1 VRPPLVAGCLFAAAC
16 LAVAVRSLN
25 AFSVFVDGDVYLAM
39 WDASYHARRALY
51 SFLEFPRILWF
62 DPYLAHPGGA
72 PVPMPPLYDWLL
84 AAVARVLGDEVST
97 FERVAAWWSPALAT
111 LTLVPIYGIARLL
124 GREGAGI
131 GGALL
136 LALLPAS
143 AVVSRVGNP
152 DHHAAVGLLV
162 ALYAAS
168 GARIV
173 QRDTMRR
180 RLVAAG
186 AVLAAVRAAL
196 LLSWS
201 GSLLYLAVGE
211 AALLLL
217 GLLAAR
223 PALLTSQALSALA
236 SGLAVAPWVAAAGT
250 PPGAPFSSTT
260 LSWLHV
266 LALFALAAAAGGLA
280 SLERMRPARSAG
292 LRLARAALCF
302 AAPAGALLA
311 LPGARESLIP
321 AFAFLTKSNPW
332 GEVIV
337 EQSALFSWMPGARGD
352 RAARLYGAWA
362 YAIPLAPLA
371 YLWCARGRAG
381 WEPRLLLAIWTA
393 ALGALAILQVRFG
406 SDFAPLGCLGF
417 ALLLDA
423 LRRRLSARL
432 GWLPALAL
440 ACGLALALLWPAL
453 AKSYAWRVRQ
463 LATHLGDVEGLRD
476 PVFFHESPTFVRFCK
491 LVRSVTP
498 ETSGFLDPAQRP
510 EYGILLKPP
519 FGHAMHYAGR
529 RATPA
534 DGFGPYLDAEK
545 NRLVHRFMASR
556 SENEAVRIAARLD
569 ARYVVTHDN
578 HTLRPG
584 DFLHLLQ
591 RLDGSQ
597 GDGAGHAEHF
607 RLVAEAPAGAKVL
620 STSFPNGSPG
630 PIVPY
635 KLFERVEGA
644 LVEAR
649 APPGTPFTLELM
661 LQTNTGRRFR
671 FRAATQ
677 TDAAARARLRV
688 PYDTQGDGP
697 TRALGPYRARL
708 GERESAFSVR
718 AHAVREGL
726 VVPLEG

>member
-25 AFSVFVDGDVYLAM
+25 AVSVFVDGDVYLAM

-51 SFLEFPRILWF
+51 SFLEFPGILWF

-84 AAVARVLGDEVST
+84 AAVARIFGDEVSA
-97 FERVAAWWSPALAT
+97 FERVAAWWSPAMAT
-111 LTLVPIYGIARLL
+111 LTLLPVYGIARLL
-124 GREGAGI
+124 GRGAAGI
-131 GGALL
+131 GAALL

-152 DHHAAVGLLV
+152 DHHAAVALLV

-168 GARIV
+168 SALFV
-173 QRDTMRR
+173 QRNTKGKQ
-180 RLVAAG
+180 LLTAG
-186 AVLAAVRAAL
+186 GALAAVRAAL
-196 LLSWS
+196 LLTWS

-211 AALLLL
+211 AVLLLL

-223 PALLTSQALSALA
+223 PALLSAQALSALA
-236 SGLAVAPWVAAAGT
+236 SGLAVAPWLAAAGT
-250 PPGAPFSSTT
+250 ALGAPLAATT

-266 LALFALAAAAGGLA
+266 LALLALAAAAGGLA
-280 SLERMRPARSAG
+280 SLERVRPARSAG
-292 LRLARAALCF
+292 FRLTRAALCV
-302 AAPAGALLA
+302 ALPAGALLA
-311 LPGARESLIP
+311 LPGVRESLAP
-321 AFAFLTKSNPW
+321 ALTFVTKSSPW
-332 GEVIV
+332 GEVIL
-337 EQSALFSWMPGARGD
+337 EQSPLFSWMPGARGGH
-352 RAARLYGAWA
+352 AARLYGVWA

-371 YLWCARGRAG
+371 YLWCGRGRAQ
-381 WEPRLLLAIWTA
+381 WEPRLLLAIWTTV
-393 ALGALAILQVRFG
+393 LGALAISQVRFG

-423 LRRRLSARL
+423 LGRRLSPRL
-432 GWLPALAL
+432 GPLAALAL
-440 ACGLALALLWPAL
+440 ACGLALLLMWPAL
-453 AKSYAWRVRQ
+453 VQSYGWRVRQ
-463 LATHLGDVEGLRD
+463 LAAHLDDVEGLRD

-510 EYGILLKPP
+510 EYGVLLKPT

-534 DGFGPYLDAEK
+534 DGFGPYLDAVK
-545 NRLVHRFMASR
+545 NRLVHRFMATR
-556 SENEAVRIAARLD
+556 SESEAVRIAARLD

-578 HTLRPG
+578 YALRSG
-584 DFLHLLQ
+584 DFLYLLH

-597 GDGAGHAEHF
+597 RGGVHAEQF
-607 RLVAEAPAGAKVL
+607 RLVAEAPWGAKPL
-620 STSFPNGSPG
+620 STSFPKG
-630 PIVPY
+630 PPEPLVPY
-635 KLFERVEGA
+635 KLFEHVPGA

-649 APPGTPFTLELM
+649 APSGTPFALELE

-677 TDAAARARLRV
+677 ADASARARLRV

-697 TRALGPYRARL
+697 TRALGPYRVQL
-708 GERESAFSVR
+708 GERESVLSLR
-718 AHAVREGL
+718 AVAVRDGL
-726 VVPLEG
+726 VVPLDG